1 MHDHEHSDDDS
12 DFSDSPDHQVEPHAQ
27 GQKKPR
33 SGNACLTCRRM
44 KTRCE
49 YFDDSSP
56 CKLCAKSNRECVKA
70 PARRKRRKTVTR
82 IADLEQRIQSL
93 TSALIDKGPLDG
105 NALTRKADSSS
116 PASAKDRVQPTIDLT
131 PQRPESITPD
141 VIDKGR
147 VDKVTGYAAFH
158 RYREQMDQFYG
169 FVPLPRDLDVDRY
182 RRRKPMLFSTL
193 VLAGIN
199 AIRPDLVPAIA
210 DDLLKAL
217 SERIHYRAERS
228 LELVQC
234 LLVYICYHCRSLQ
247 REHLNF
253 YQNIS
258 TALTMALELGLGR
271 RMAKNAKPKWIAD
284 EDLMDARRAY
294 LGCYYMMGQAA
305 IALRH
310 PIFVRWGPYIEECL
324 DVLSSNPRPAPDDV
338 WLVDLI
344 RLHRIAEDAHY
355 IFAMDDP
362 ASSMSLKD
370 PKVQY
375 HLTALEQQLERWRK
389 DAKSDLSTLRARLCA
404 ANVNIYIHEIAL
416 HSHQNIDSLRSPPD
430 PEQLASFFND
440 MDIGPARIDSLCT
453 CLSSAHTYF
462 DSLLALEVN
471 ALRCLPN
478 MYFVRS
484 GYAAMTLKWLD
495 EINVETMSPGSN
507 STSTSSSSDKPNLH
521 TLEVK
526 LDHYLDNMISLYE
539 QVGKDGKSNIA
550 TAFYHCFRMIKAVK
564 LYTVGGL
571 PAPLPTGSTF
581 AAPAPF
587 APAAPLTES
596 NAAAAPVSTNQP
608 QLVEPQ
614 EATQMPYANSEFDM
628 GMPEFD
634 TTMFDVSSM
643 NYFDPGFTTMG
654 FWNLGGWTALDGET
668 DTGYMNRGG

>member
-1 MHDHEHSDDDS
+1 MDDQEHSDNS
-12 DFSDSPDHQVEPHAQ
+12 SEFSDSPDHPNEANNHSQR
-27 GQKKPR
+27 KPR

-93 TSALIDKGPLDG
+93 TSALIDNGPLDG
-105 NALTRKADSSS
+105 SHRPRKTDRNS
-116 PASAKDRVQPTIDLT
+116 PAKDKAAGRPIPDLNAE
-131 PQRPESITPD
+131 RPASITPD

-182 RRRKPMLFSTL
+182 RRRKPMLFSAL

-199 AIRPDLVPAIA
+199 AIQPDVVTAVA

-234 LLVYICYHCRSLQ
+234 LLVFMCYHCRTLQ

-253 YQNIS
+253 YQHIS
-258 TALTMALELGLGR
+258 SALTMALDLGLGR
-271 RMAKNAKPKWIAD
+271 RMGKNKLRWIAE
-284 EDLMDARRAY
+284 EDMLDARRAY
-294 LGCYYMMGQAA
+294 LGCYYMSGQAA
-305 IALRH
+305 ISLRH
-310 PIFVRWGPYIEECL
+310 PIFIRWGPYIEECL
-324 DVLSSNPRPAPDDV
+324 EVVSNNPHPASDDV

-355 IFAMDDP
+355 IFSMDDP
-362 ASSMSLKD
+362 ASTMSLKD

-375 HLTALEQQLERWRK
+375 HLSALEQQLERWRK
-389 DAKSDLSTLRARLCA
+389 EAKSDLSSLRARLCS

-453 CLSSAHTYF
+453 VLSSAHTYLQ
-462 DSLLALEVN
+462 SLLQLDVN

-478 MYFVRS
+478 MYYVRS

-495 EINVETMSPGSN
+495 EINIETMSPGSHSN
-507 STSTSSSSDKPNLH
+507 SASTSSTNSADKPVPH
-521 TLEVK
+521 ALEVNI
-526 LDHYLDNMISLYE
+526 DYYLDSMITLYE
-539 QVGKDGKSNIA
+539 EVGKDGKCNIA

-571 PAPLPTGSTF
+571 PASAAPNF
-581 AAPAPF
+581 AAPPF
-587 APAAPLTES
+587 VTTG
-596 NAAAAPVSTNQP
+596 NALPAPV
-608 QLVEPQ
+608 PQ
-614 EATQMPYANSEFDM
+614 EQSQPVQPAQIAFPNTDMDFNS
-628 GMPEFD
+628 MPEFD
-634 TTMFDVSSM
+634 TTMFDM
-643 NYFDPGFTTMG
+643 NALSTFDPGFTTMG
-654 FWNLGGWTALDGET
+654 FWNLAGWNGGDMDNEAMYTNGDG
-668 DTGYMNRGG
+668 RF

>member
-1 MHDHEHSDDDS
+1 MDDQEHSDNCS
-12 DFSDSPDHQVEPHAQ
+12 EISDSPDHPNEAAHPSQR
-27 GQKKPR
+27 KPR
-33 SGNACLTCRRM
+33 SGTACLTCRRM

-56 CKLCAKSNRECVKA
+56 CKLCARSNRECVKA
-70 PARRKRRKTVTR
+70 PALRKRRKTVTR

-93 TSALIDKGPLDG
+93 TSALVDNGPLDG
-105 NALTRKADSSS
+105 SHRPRKADSNS
-116 PASAKDRVQPTIDLT
+116 PAKDKAAGRPIPDLNAE
-131 PQRPESITPD
+131 RPASITPD

-199 AIRPDLVPAIA
+199 AIQPEVVTAIA

-234 LLVYICYHCRSLQ
+234 LLVFMCYHCRTLQ

-258 TALTMALELGLGR
+258 TALTMALDLGLGR
-271 RMAKNAKPKWIAD
+271 RMGRNKLRWIAE
-284 EDLMDARRAY
+284 EDMLDARRAY
-294 LGCYYMMGQAA
+294 LGCYYMSGQAA
-305 IALRH
+305 ISLRH
-310 PIFVRWGPYIEECL
+310 PIFIRWGPYIEECL
-324 DVLSSNPRPAPDDV
+324 EVLSNNPHPAPDDV

-355 IFAMDDP
+355 IFSMDDP
-362 ASSMSLKD
+362 AATISLKD
-370 PKVQY
+370 AKVQY
-375 HLTALEQQLERWRK
+375 HLSALEQQLERWRK
-389 DAKSDLSTLRARLCA
+389 EAKTDLSSLRARLCS

-453 CLSSAHTYF
+453 VLSSAHTYLQ
-462 DSLLALEVN
+462 SLLQLDVN

-495 EINVETMSPGSN
+495 EINIETMSPDSHSN
-507 STSTSSSSDKPNLH
+507 SASASSTKPADKPLPH
-521 TLEVK
+521 ALEVNI
-526 LDHYLDNMISLYE
+526 DYYLDNMITLYE
-539 QVGKDGKSNIA
+539 EVGKDGKCNIA

-571 PAPLPTGSTF
+571 PASAAATF
-581 AAPAPF
+581 ATPPFVTTGNALPAPV
-587 APAAPLTES
+587 PQE
-596 NAAAAPVSTNQP
+596 QP
-608 QLVEPQ
+608 QPVQPAQ
-614 EATQMPYANSEFDM
+614 IAFPNTDMDFNNMPD
-628 GMPEFD
+628 FD
-634 TTMFDVSSM
+634 TTMFDM
-643 NYFDPGFTTMG
+643 NALSTFDPGFTTMG
-654 FWNLGGWTALDGET
+654 FWNLAGWNGGALNNEAMYTNGDGSF
-668 DTGYMNRGG
+668 